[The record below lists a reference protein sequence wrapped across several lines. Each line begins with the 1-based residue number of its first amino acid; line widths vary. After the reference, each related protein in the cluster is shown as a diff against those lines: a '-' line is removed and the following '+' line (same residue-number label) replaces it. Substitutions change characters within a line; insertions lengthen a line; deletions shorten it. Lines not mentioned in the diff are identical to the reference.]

1 MTDVS
6 PGMGTPHVEPLE
18 LPARL
23 TAPPR
28 LTQRHPWLLPAAMA
42 AHRTRRRTQWVRD
55 AWSGGPQVE
64 VIDLD

>member
-1 MTDVS
+1 VT
-6 PGMGTPHVEPLE
+6 TAHLEPLA

-28 LTQRHPWLLPAAMA
+28 LTQRHPWLPE
-42 AHRTRRRTQWVRD
+42 
-55 AWSGGPQVE
+55 VE